1 MQRASW
7 AKTRRKFLRAERE
20 HMSFENTLPWISGSK
35 LICWKAHPFYPFHFR
50 EMFGN
55 TDIIDF
61 RRITQTSTN

>member
-1 MQRASW
+1 
-7 AKTRRKFLRAERE
+7 
-20 HMSFENTLPWISGSK
+20 MSFENTLPWISGSK